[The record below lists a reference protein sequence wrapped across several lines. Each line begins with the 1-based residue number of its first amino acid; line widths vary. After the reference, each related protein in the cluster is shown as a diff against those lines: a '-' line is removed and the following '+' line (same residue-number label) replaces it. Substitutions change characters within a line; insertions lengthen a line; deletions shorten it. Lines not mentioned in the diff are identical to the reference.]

1 MLEKT
6 HRRRGMTLAADR
18 AVEAQP
24 VREVLSP
31 RRRHA
36 TRLARKA
43 VQVQRATAPRA
54 TGGAHLLRHLLVS
67 TYQEFNELGIQQGRV
82 AQSRGLSR
90 PRNTREAS
98 LPSGIARFP
107 RETPFAPSANSLGTP
122 QISLQKSAK
131 EHWAGT
137 RTKIR
142 GNLPRRSRSAPR
154 RSLSGRF
161 CLPEHTPQ
169 SAAAGHRPLVCIAD
183 DWA

>member
-24 VREVLSP
+24 VGEVLSP

-82 AQSRGLSR
+82 AHSRGLSR

-131 EHWAGT
+131 EHQT
-137 RTKIR
+137 RPPAPPRPHHSRQTDKARRRFWRIARLNGEPIR
-142 GNLPRRSRSAPR
+142 K
-154 RSLSGRF
+154 
-161 CLPEHTPQ
+161 Q
-169 SAAAGHRPLVCIAD
+169 
-183 DWA
+183 